1 MVSFP
6 ESDCKAGKV
15 RERKREM
22 ERGVT
27 EQKSRIQRLNS
38 RGVEYLNAFNANG
51 LDDLY
56 NF

>member
-22 ERGVT
+22 ERAVT
-27 EQKSRIQRLNS
+27 VQKSRIQRLNL
-38 RGVEYLNAFNANG
+38 REVEYLNAFNANG